1 MNKIS
6 SFSYFLRKSPVVR
19 TGGWICAA
27 LLFIIVSVIFGMRIQ
42 QKPEIESVVPPV
54 GSPGDL
60 IIITGR
66 DFGAVRDTSYVE
78 FGGSRLTSSSYISWT
93 DTEIKVILPPNIQDG
108 LVFVGVKNVRSKPA
122 FFANATTALAT

>member
-27 LLFIIVSVIFGMRIQ
+27 LLFVIVSVIFGMRIQ
-42 QKPEIESVVPPV
+42 QKPEIESIVPPV

-60 IIITGR
+60 IIILLGWNK
-66 DFGAVRDTSYVE
+66 GVP
-78 FGGSRLTSSSYISWT
+78 SSLLIPY
-93 DTEIKVILPPNIQDG
+93 LGNC
-108 LVFVGVKNVRSKPA
+108 
-122 FFANATTALAT
+122 

>member
-27 LLFIIVSVIFGMRIQ
+27 LLFVIVSVIFGMRIQ
-42 QKPEIESVVPPV
+42 QKPEIESIVPPV

-66 DFGAVRDTSYVE
+66 DFGAVRDTSLNSEEAALRQVPI
-78 FGGSRLTSSSYISWT
+78 FPGLTL
-93 DTEIKVILPPNIQDG
+93 K
-108 LVFVGVKNVRSKPA
+108 
-122 FFANATTALAT
+122 